1 MAKTKRIHVNQ
12 HVIKSNVKNKENE
25 PCITVKTYKSNDYG
39 TKVDILD
46 ENDNIVAS
54 VVQRIDKPLSC
65 GARVYVETKSKVKVN
80 NKLID

>member
-12 HVIKSNVKNKENE
+12 HIIKSNVKHEEDK

-39 TKVDILD
+39 KKVDILD

-54 VVQRIDKPLSC
+54 VVQKIDDPLSC
-65 GARVYVETKSKVKVN
+65 GARVYVETTSKVKVN
-80 NKLID
+80 NKIIN